1 MADALARRLLLL
13 AQLPPPV
20 HGVTV
25 MTQRVRDLVADDGR
39 WKIEHR
45 WLGGSKSLQ
54 DVNRRTIKK
63 YLEFAGLLL
72 SLLIRGASD
81 PRVDVAYTTLAPWT
95 HAALR
100 DALLAGAA
108 KVASARAL
116 VHLHGEGLD
125 RLLDGG
131 SLKARLS
138 RRMLRGTELIA
149 CTSGAAQ
156 IAERSGLFSRVTL
169 LPNSAPDPGP
179 MPKPAAAGRKIRI
192 GYLANLNPRKGVL
205 RFVDALAEAHAADV
219 PFEAVIAG
227 PATPFLSK
235 DGVLERIEGLGLGG
249 LVAVEDGKYGAEKDA
264 FLRGL
269 DVLLYPSLHDHAPL
283 VVIEALSYGV
293 VPIVIDTGG
302 VPEILGAGLS
312 QNVFHAQSAGEAFET
327 FVTRALERYAC
338 DPSHLAA
345 DRAKARAR
353 YLETYT
359 EADFTRRCRA
369 ILEAPPVQVPAA
381 ETLGHL
387 VS

>member
-1 MADALARRLLLL
+1 MADALARRFLLL

-25 MTQRVRDLVADDGR
+25 MTQRVRDLVLDDGR
-39 WKIEHR
+39 WAVEHR

-54 DVNRRTIKK
+54 DVNRRTMKK
-63 YLEFAGLLL
+63 YAEFAGLLL
-72 SLLIRGASD
+72 GLVLRGLTG
-81 PRVDVAYTTLAPWT
+81 PRADVAYTTLAPWT

-108 KVASARAL
+108 KGVSARTL
-116 VHLHGEGLD
+116 VHLHGEGLEG
-125 RLLDGG
+125 LLEGG

-138 RRMLRGTELIA
+138 RRMLKGTELIA

-156 IAERSGLFSRVTL
+156 IAERSGLFARVTL
-169 LPNSAPDPGP
+169 LPNSVADPGP
-179 MPKPAAAGRKIRI
+179 VPKPAAGRKIRI
-192 GYLANLNPRKGVL
+192 GYLANLDPRKGVL
-205 RFVDALAEAHAADV
+205 RFVDALAAAHAAGV

-235 DGVLERIEGLGLGG
+235 DGVVARIDELGLQGV
-249 LVAVEDGKYGAEKDA
+249 VAVDDGKYGAEKDA

-269 DVLLYPSLHDHAPL
+269 DVLLYPSSHDHAPL

-293 VPIVIDTGG
+293 VPIVIETGG
-302 VPEILGAGLS
+302 IPEILGAGLTR
-312 QNVFHAQSAGEAFET
+312 NVFHAKPDGEAFET
-327 FVTRALERYAC
+327 FVTRALDRYAC
-338 DPSHLAA
+338 DPALLAA

-369 ILEAPPVQVPAA
+369 ILEAPPVQVPAT

>member
-1 MADALARRLLLL
+1 MADALARRFLLL

-25 MTQRVRDLVADDGR
+25 MTQRVRDLVAAEGR
-39 WKIEHR
+39 LAVEQH

-63 YLEFAGLLL
+63 YVEFAGLLL
-72 SLLIRGASD
+72 GLLIRGSTGRRA
-81 PRVDVAYTTLAPWT
+81 DVSYTTLAPWT

-100 DALLAGAA
+100 DVLLAGAA
-108 KVASARAL
+108 KVVSARAL

-125 RLLDGG
+125 RLLEGG

-138 RRMLRGTELIA
+138 RRMVKGTELIA

-156 IAERSGLFSRVTL
+156 IAERSGLFARVTL
-169 LPNSAPDPGP
+169 LPNSVPDPGP
-179 MPKPAAAGRKIRI
+179 MPTAAACRKIRI
-192 GYLANLNPRKGVL
+192 GYLANLDPRKGVL
-205 RFVDALAEAHAADV
+205 RFVDSLAAAHAAGV
-219 PFEAVIAG
+219 SFEAVIAG

-235 DGVLERIEGLGLGG
+235 DGVLARIDSLGIGG
-249 LVAVEDGKYGAEKDA
+249 IVAVEDGKYGAEKDT

-302 VPEILGAGLS
+302 ISEILGAGLS
-312 QNVFHAQSAGEAFET
+312 QNVFNAEVGGEPFET
-327 FVTRALERYAC
+327 FVTRALERYVT
-338 DPSHLAA
+338 DLTYLAA

-369 ILEAPPVQVPAA
+369 ILEAPPPQVSAV